1 MFFEAKEL
9 LAPPLARAAYSDRTA
24 WLMAEMSRLA
34 YERFEDDEGLLDTV
48 ANSLSE
54 LDDVARIKE
63 ELAHF
68 VAKLLKPGGTN
79 RLIQLLARAGF
90 DLVATFNVGG
100 TQAFLAKRD
109 SDRMAVLAFRGTEM
123 NFEDIMSDLNARFYQ
138 RGGSQVHD
146 GFRQAFELVE
156 PLICAAVAQLGD
168 YKLYV
173 TGHSLGGALA
183 VVATRWLE
191 HDNIAACYTFGSPK
205 VGNAEFGDAIKPPIY
220 RVLNAADAVPRVPPS
235 WTLEVGILLA
245 KCIPIPY
252 LRSGLTWLLEKFRGY
267 RHHGDMRYLTDC
279 KADFSDLRLES
290 NPEQFDRIV
299 WLVKRL
305 ATEWRAGYQ
314 DHAIARY
321 CAKLERYALR
331 RAEKAAA
338 LPRPT
343 LHMDEQMPVAEAGR

>member
-1 MFFEAKEL
+1 
-9 LAPPLARAAYSDRTA
+9 
-24 WLMAEMSRLA
+24 
-34 YERFEDDEGLLDTV
+34 
-48 ANSLSE
+48 
-54 LDDVARIKE
+54 
-63 ELAHF
+63 
-68 VAKLLKPGGTN
+68 
-79 RLIQLLARAGF
+79 
-90 DLVATFNVGG
+90 
-100 TQAFLAKRD
+100 
-109 SDRMAVLAFRGTEM
+109 
-123 NFEDIMSDLNARFYQ
+123 
-138 RGGSQVHD
+138 
-146 GFRQAFELVE
+146 
-156 PLICAAVAQLGD
+156 
-168 YKLYV
+168 
-173 TGHSLGGALA
+173 
-183 VVATRWLE
+183 
-191 HDNIAACYTFGSPK
+191 
-205 VGNAEFGDAIKPPIY
+205 
-220 RVLNAADAVPRVPPS
+220 VPRVPPS
-235 WTLEVGILLA
+235 WTLEIGILLA